1 MYNPAA
7 GLQYLETKQLTKEV
21 VVGLIKGKKEFR
33 SQYERKMFILGLT
46 SILNVNVAPPNI
58 KDPSTIA
65 KFIQECLAMLNK
77 VLKKEASKAKK
88 KAKKQI
94 HSDSSSD
101 GVDSSYDDSDD
112 ESSDDNGISN

>member
-1 MYNPAA
+1 M
-7 GLQYLETKQLTKEV
+7 
-21 VVGLIKGKKEFR
+21 
-33 SQYERKMFILGLT
+33 
-46 SILNVNVAPPNI
+46 
-58 KDPSTIA
+58 A

-77 VLKKEASKAKK
+77 VQKKEASKAKK

-112 ESSDDNGISN
+112 ESSDDNGIGKSEIFTDKEGPKKTNEGDDPDMEDDK